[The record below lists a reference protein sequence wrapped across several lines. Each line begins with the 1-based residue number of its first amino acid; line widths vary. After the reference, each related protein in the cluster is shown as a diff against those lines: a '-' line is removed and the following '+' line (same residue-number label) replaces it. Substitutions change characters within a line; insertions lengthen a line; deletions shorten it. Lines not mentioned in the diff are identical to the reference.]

1 LSDGFSG
8 DLSFEVDSPHVAE
21 LNLRVRVEAVVA
33 AVEGVAVVARPSV
46 QHV

>member
-1 LSDGFSG
+1 
-8 DLSFEVDSPHVAE
+8 
-21 LNLRVRVEAVVA
+21 LRVRVEAVVA